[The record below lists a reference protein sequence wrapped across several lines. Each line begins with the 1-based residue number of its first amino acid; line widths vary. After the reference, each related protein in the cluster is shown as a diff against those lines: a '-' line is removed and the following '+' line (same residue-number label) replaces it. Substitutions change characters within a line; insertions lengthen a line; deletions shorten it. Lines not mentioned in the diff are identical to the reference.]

1 MTAETAPS
9 PEDIPLEIEQQYEG
23 EWIAWDCAT
32 RQVIAHD
39 VDPNKLVS
47 PTDKAFDAGHLIYFR
62 HILPADAMIVG
73 GF

>member
-1 MTAETAPS
+1 MVNELAPS
-9 PEDIPLEIEQQYEG
+9 PEDLPLEVEQQYEG
-23 EWIAWDCAT
+23 QWIAWDCET

-39 VDPNKLVS
+39 ANPNKLVT

-62 HILPADAMIVG
+62 HILPPDAVIVG